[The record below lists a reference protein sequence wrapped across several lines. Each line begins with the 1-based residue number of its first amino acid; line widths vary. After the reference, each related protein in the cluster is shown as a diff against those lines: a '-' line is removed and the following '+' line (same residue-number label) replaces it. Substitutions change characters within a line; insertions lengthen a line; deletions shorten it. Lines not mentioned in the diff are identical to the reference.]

1 MLHTQDTE
9 HVLLHHEAIAT
20 YTLPL
25 AHSASI
31 QCSHP
36 TCLHDHTLIAA
47 AYRRERKMQDRSQD
61 VAGSSS
67 SSYGNGNGSA
77 APAQRQVLYR
87 KYDPAKARRISQLSS
102 SSQISDGQ
110 AHPNSA
116 APPTRVLGGKAR
128 SIGSSAV
135 PTANHEHVGLPM
147 ADSMAKGG
155 QDYFVPQHN
164 DSTAAS
170 LALRQRER
178 ERLEQ
183 KRQHS
188 YSSSGSSNGSLSRI
202 SKDSLTTKSQED
214 HLNGSEGHAL
224 PQEATPITHGVA
236 PSDSRSNLASAA
248 RETQQ
253 HVPAHPT
260 ITHVSSGTSV
270 SPFNRSQSA
279 MASLQRENSTSS
291 RNSGFKQFIP
301 PSAYAAAATSST
313 ASSPGQLPQDS
324 VAGLKPRMSAHLSSA
339 LARGLNNV
347 NGMLE
352 GTTPVRLPQ
361 SASTVASAVWNKL
374 PPAVQQLKNEI
385 AWDWDIDDG
394 SSSQHGEHVPM
405 DRGLSKSPPQGP
417 RSLSTSAIDMQRE
430 RSKEQQRPTSS
441 ASHASS
447 SAISL
452 RSSPAASG
460 APTPGLAEP
469 WQVTHP
475 NTLRL
480 ADQLRLDYTNK
491 QLSTKG
497 MGSPTTPPIQ
507 RGKQPY
513 RSGYQPRNGVWR
525 DRTDDF
531 MDLRSRRS
539 VRGVGDSNAMLHE
552 ERLLRRLEKL
562 VELHFPL
569 PQLELSE
576 TGDNSA
582 KLDEVNDKT
591 GLGKPDPIAA
601 IKTSMSLKPGDVF
614 GRVMRGIGR
623 SSSTKALSGS
633 ALRGEKQC
641 VPLMRNSH

>member
-1 MLHTQDTE
+1 
-9 HVLLHHEAIAT
+9 
-20 YTLPL
+20 
-25 AHSASI
+25 
-31 QCSHP
+31 
-36 TCLHDHTLIAA
+36 
-47 AYRRERKMQDRSQD
+47 MQDRSQD
-61 VAGSSS
+61 VASSS
-67 SSYGNGNGSA
+67 SRHGNGNGSA

-87 KYDPAKARRISQLSS
+87 KYDPAKARRVSQLSS
-102 SSQISDGQ
+102 SSQLNDGQ
-110 AHPNSA
+110 VHPNSA

-128 SIGSSAV
+128 SIGSSSAV
-135 PTANHEHVGLPM
+135 PTSNHEHVGLPT
-147 ADSMAKGG
+147 ADSVAKGG
-155 QDYFVPQHN
+155 QDYFVLQHN

-188 YSSSGSSNGSLSRI
+188 FSSSGSSNGSLSRT
-202 SKDSLTTKSQED
+202 SKDSLTNKSQED
-214 HLNGSEGHAL
+214 HVNGTEVHAIAK
-224 PQEATPITHGVA
+224 EATSITHSLA
-236 PSDSRSNLASAA
+236 TSDSRSNLASPA
-248 RETQQ
+248 REASQ
-253 HVPAHPT
+253 HVLAHTTVP
-260 ITHVSSGTSV
+260 HVSSGSSA
-270 SPFNRSQSA
+270 SPFSRSQSA

-301 PSAYAAAATSST
+301 PSAYAAAVTSST
-313 ASSPGQLPQDS
+313 ASSPGQLPQDT

-385 AWDWDIDDG
+385 AWDWDIEDG
-394 SSSQHGEHVPM
+394 SNNQHAMPAPA
-405 DRGLSKSPPQGP
+405 DRGLSKSPPQGI
-417 RSLSTSAIDMQRE
+417 RSLSTSAVDMQTD
-430 RSKEQQRPTSS
+430 RSKDLQRPTSS

-452 RSSPAASG
+452 RSSPTASG

-469 WQVTHP
+469 WQVAHP
-475 NTLRL
+475 NTLKL

-497 MGSPTTPPIQ
+497 MASPTTPPIQ

-569 PQLELSE
+569 PQLEVSE
-576 TGDNSA
+576 TGDTSA
-582 KLDEVNDKT
+582 KLEEVNDKT
-591 GLGKPDPIAA
+591 GMGKPAPIAA

-641 VPLMRNSH
+641 VPPMHNDH